1 MYLLKTKGI
10 GKIPD
15 QYQLRNEQFEIVE
28 LFKESAINKMT
39 EKYKLNKKWLGK
51 IQQIPYGQLTKID

>member
-10 GKIPD
+10 KKIPD

-28 LFKESAINKMT
+28 LFKESAINKMI
-39 EKYKLNKKWLGK
+39 EKYSLNKEWLEK
-51 IQQIPYGQLTKID
+51 LQKIPYGQLTKID